1 MATTALK
8 GSPVQLTG
16 QLPAIGLKTP
26 DFLLTKNDLSD
37 VTLKDFA
44 ARKIVLNIFPS
55 IDTAVCATS
64 VRKFNQAFDKR
75 TDAVVL
81 CVSMDLPFAQA
92 RFCGAEG
99 LSNVITVSD
108 FRTRTFGAA
117 YGVHIADGP
126 LAGLCARAVV
136 AIGPDGKVIYTQLVS
151 EITTEPDYDSALK
164 AIG

>member
-8 GSPVQLTG
+8 GNPVQLNG
-16 QLPAIGLKTP
+16 ELPVIGSKAP

-44 ARKIVLNIFPS
+44 GKKIVLNIFPS

-64 VRKFNQAFDKR
+64 VRTFNQAFDKR

-108 FRTRTFGAA
+108 FRTRSFGQA
-117 YGVHIADGP
+117 YGVLIADGP
-126 LAGLCARAVV
+126 LAGLCCRAVV
-136 AIGPDGKVIYTQLVS
+136 AISHDGKVIYTQLVN

-164 AIG
+164 ALV

>member
-1 MATTALK
+1 MSTTALK
-8 GSPVQLTG
+8 GNPVQLKG
-16 QLPAIGLKTP
+16 ELPTIGSRAP

-37 VTLKDFA
+37 VKLKDFA
-44 ARKIVLNIFPS
+44 GKKIVLNIFPS

-75 TDAVVL
+75 SDAVVL

-99 LSNVITVSD
+99 LTNVITVSD
-108 FRTRTFGAA
+108 FRTRMFGQA
-117 YGVHIADGP
+117 YGVLIADGP
-126 LAGLCARAVV
+126 LASLCARAVI
-136 AIGPDGKVIYTQLVS
+136 AIGPDGKVIYNQLVS
-151 EITTEPDYDSALK
+151 EITIEPDYDSALK

>member
-1 MATTALK
+1 MTTTALK
-8 GSPVQLTG
+8 GNPVQLKG
-16 QLPAIGLKTP
+16 ELPAIGSKAP

-44 ARKIVLNIFPS
+44 GKKIVLNIFPS

-99 LSNVITVSD
+99 LNNVITVSD
-108 FRTRTFGAA
+108 FRTRSFGQA
-117 YGVHIADGP
+117 YGVNIADGP
-126 LAGLCARAVV
+126 LAGLYARAVV
-136 AIGPDGKVIYTQLVS
+136 AIGPDGKVIYAQLVS
-151 EITTEPDYDSALK
+151 EITTEPDYDSAFK
-164 AIG
+164 AIS

>member
-1 MATTALK
+1 MSTTALK
-8 GSPVQLTG
+8 GNPVQLKG
-16 QLPAIGLKTP
+16 ELPTIGSRAP

-37 VTLKDFA
+37 VKLKDFA
-44 ARKIVLNIFPS
+44 GKKIVLNIFPS

-75 TDAVVL
+75 SDAVVL

-92 RFCGAEG
+92 RFCGSEG
-99 LSNVITVSD
+99 LTNVITVSD
-108 FRTRTFGAA
+108 FRTRMFGQA
-117 YGVHIADGP
+117 YGVLIADGP
-126 LAGLCARAVV
+126 LASLCARAVI

-151 EITTEPDYDSALK
+151 EITIEPDYDSALK

>member
-1 MATTALK
+1 MSTTALK
-8 GSPVQLTG
+8 GNPVQLKG
-16 QLPAIGLKTP
+16 ELPTIGSKAP

-44 ARKIVLNIFPS
+44 GKKIVLNIFPS

-64 VRKFNQAFDKR
+64 VRTFNQAFDKR

-108 FRTRTFGAA
+108 FRTRMFGQA
-117 YGVHIADGP
+117 YGVLIADGP
-126 LAGLCARAVV
+126 LAGLCARAVI
-136 AIGPDGKVIYTQLVS
+136 AISTDGKVIYTQLVS
-151 EITTEPDYDSALK
+151 EITIEPDYDSTLK

>member
-1 MATTALK
+1 MSTTALK
-8 GSPVQLTG
+8 GTPVQLKG
-16 QLPAIGLKTP
+16 ELPTISSKAP

-44 ARKIVLNIFPS
+44 GKKIVLNIFPS

-99 LSNVITVSD
+99 LTNVITVSD
-108 FRTRTFGAA
+108 FRTRMFGQA
-117 YGVHIADGP
+117 YGVLIADGP
-126 LAGLCARAVV
+126 LASLCARAVI

-151 EITTEPDYDSALK
+151 EITIEPDYDSALK

>member
-1 MATTALK
+1 MATTALQ
-8 GSPVQLTG
+8 GTPVQLKG
-16 QLPAIGLKTP
+16 ELPAIDSQAP

-37 VTLKDFA
+37 VALKDFTGK
-44 ARKIVLNIFPS
+44 KIVLNIFPS

-99 LSNVITVSD
+99 LNNVITVSD
-108 FRTRTFGAA
+108 FRTRTFSEA
-117 YGVHIADGP
+117 YGVLIADGP
-126 LAGLCARAVV
+126 LAGLCARAVMVINPNGAV
-136 AIGPDGKVIYTQLVS
+136 AHTQLVG
-151 EITTEPDYDSALK
+151 EITTEPDYDSAMK
-164 AIG
+164 EIG

>member
-1 MATTALK
+1 MSTTALK
-8 GSPVQLTG
+8 GNPVQLKG
-16 QLPAIGLKTP
+16 ELPMIDSRAP

-37 VTLKDFA
+37 VKLKDFA
-44 ARKIVLNIFPS
+44 GKKIVLNIFPS
-55 IDTAVCATS
+55 IDTVVCATS

-108 FRTRTFGAA
+108 FRTRTFSHS
-117 YGVHIADGP
+117 YGVLIADGP
-126 LAGLCARAVV
+126 LASLCARAVI
-136 AIGPDGKVIYTQLVS
+136 AISADGKVIYTQLVS
-151 EITTEPDYDSALK
+151 EITIEPDYDSALK

>member
-8 GSPVQLTG
+8 GNPVQLKG
-16 QLPAIGLKTP
+16 ELPTIGSKAP

-37 VTLKDFA
+37 VTLKDFVNK
-44 ARKIVLNIFPS
+44 KIVLNIFPS

-64 VRKFNQAFDKR
+64 VRKFNRAFDKR
-75 TDAVVL
+75 TDAVLL

-108 FRTRTFGAA
+108 FRTRSFGQA
-117 YGVHIADGP
+117 YGMLIADGP

-136 AIGPDGKVIYTQLVS
+136 VIGTDGKVIYTQLVN
-151 EITTEPDYDSALK
+151 EITTEPDYDSALN

>member
-8 GSPVQLTG
+8 GNPVQLKG
-16 QLPAIGLKTP
+16 ELPAIASKAP

-37 VTLKDFA
+37 VALRDFA
-44 ARKIVLNIFPS
+44 GKKIVLNIFPS

-64 VRKFNQAFDKR
+64 VRKFNQEFDKR

-99 LSNVITVSD
+99 LNNVITVSD
-108 FRTRTFGAA
+108 FRTRAFGAA
-117 YGVHIADGP
+117 YGVLIADGP

-151 EITTEPDYDSALK
+151 EITTEPDYESTLK
-164 AIG
+164 AIA